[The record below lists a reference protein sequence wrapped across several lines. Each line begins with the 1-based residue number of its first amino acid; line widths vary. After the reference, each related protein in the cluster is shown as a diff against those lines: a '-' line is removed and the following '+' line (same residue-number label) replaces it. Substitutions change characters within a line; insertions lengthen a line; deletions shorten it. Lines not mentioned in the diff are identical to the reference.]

1 MKQNFVAIYSENNEI
16 NNQNDNSEKNIT
28 TQNNNSII
36 QYINNDD
43 NFIENNVDYKT
54 IVNDALQT
62 QLSYIKVII
71 LNKKNEIP
79 KIDYIEYKL
88 LDQSFKINQFKEF
101 GYGLFVFF
109 LYLLN
114 LLISYGILLIFC
126 FIYIVDIFFEYY
138 KKVKEEMNEYYYYDI
153 LTLTSGSQVIKF
165 RKFYI
170 ENYGENEFLKKY
182 QNFDVFY
189 IKYGIYYFIASYFIN
204 IIFML
209 YLRKDYQ
216 KFKIENPEIND
227 YTLILSG
234 EKINFDNK
242 NENEGDLLKN
252 KKTLKINGKIF
263 EVDDVTYTYKSSE
276 YFENLK
282 KLNENNE
289 NCCCYKCYNTRID
302 IRKIRCDLKKIWNK
316 EKEENKLYI
325 ITFNNKKDY
334 DEIYK
339 KYSHSY
345 FTNFLCNL
353 CKKEKKFIYITKAPK
368 PEDILWENLENGLE
382 YEYFK
387 NKFWKILYFFIF
399 LSFSFVINIVQEI
412 ILSKI
417 SDKIKD
423 SIGKK
428 LERIISIILNIIL
441 GFLLDK
447 LDEKYSSYLN
457 NLLENK
463 SNFWSN
469 SEIKFNLIIYNSIF
483 KFISKGLFPFITNMI
498 IEKDDEFYE
507 ALVSKM
513 FTIIE
518 MDGFGYPMI
527 DLICTVG
534 KKGKEMYEK
543 SKTILSIDNI
553 NNVIYDM
560 NNNPNGLSVSELK
573 KIYSKKEMELDENY
587 SDIISIYWISM
598 FYMSIY
604 PVGMIQSFLNLLFKY
619 IIEKNFLMYIYKRPE
634 FINPKIGF
642 FCFNFANIGFFFFLF
657 GNYIFFKNE
666 YNKNCFGYLYILVMI
681 LILIFPFF
689 LLGKLFEIIVKC
701 CCLKEKIQENEEIK
715 NVEKKFKSNYKIFEP
730 FFVKDFIIKKFDYFK
745 ENKKKQLLEESQIEK
760 LRKNLENLKPIELYN
775 IQNKLRTQKF
785 MEFEE
790 KNDLYEEPKKVD
802 DEKKQMYL
810 FLFEL
815 ELINYI
821 EEGPKKKE
829 ILLNDDIKSN
839 SLKNLYMQE
848 NLSIGNSSYF
858 CTFYDNNSLKMA
870 YIYKKEEDK
879 TYDLKIYDVFNK
891 RVLDK
896 DNLNN
901 LNKIICIDCF
911 EKEGSIFIV
920 TIDLNNEMKIYDT
933 KQKMI
938 IKTIKNVGDDFDD
951 INKNNFFSL
960 SIVKHLV
967 YNKFDFWI
975 ITSYNQNSYFK
986 IFDSNGELLGKSE
999 SLQDQNQNIIS
1010 IQSLYYTD
1018 ANCFICVRTKNKIS
1032 LYINE
1037 IFIRDIINLNSNID
1051 YYLNF
1056 KILEINFI
1064 RKFIFVSC
1072 IQKDLTIYFLYKIEI
1087 SNIFPMLVLK
1097 ENANTNANDFFSY
1110 SWNNLVNYIINSIE
1124 YNNDID
1130 TPINE
1135 EIKNKI
1141 INNLPT
1147 YEYSQFNFGVSDE
1160 KKKIYKNKEIDIDDK
1175 YNIGNILYWEK
1186 NYLIVGTPFNF
1197 FHVIDYEKKTIVG
1210 IISDSENIIS
1220 YNISNVIDDPN
1231 YGESFIMRDNKGK
1244 IQYIRPAV
1252 IRDKLNYKIYQSN
1265 EYFNELPDEKKL
1277 KFINFS
1283 MLFYLLYSVLSY
1295 TLPLLCGIISY
1306 LSKNEKKNKH
1316 EYYIFYA
1323 FYICFGMF
1331 FKGCVYDI
1339 CDNSYSQKK
1348 CCIGWNIATLILK
1361 IIGHCFVAYRF
1372 CSDNK
1377 NGLIFIS
1384 ILYGMFLIHFIT
1396 NFIIYYFKIKFLLK
1410 NYWLNFLFYQISRF
1424 SILLFFI
1431 LCHVYNIKYFET
1443 YIFAFILSI
1452 ISIYIFMS
1460 NYFYMFFK
1468 GIFYSSALQA
1478 IFNFPFEWLN
1488 LCCVCCKD
1496 PRNCVKNYDDQIRY
1510 YGCINLCS
1518 ENGKC
1523 WIIIKRIFMVFIII
1537 FLLILCIGSIILF
1550 ILLIIFIY
1558 WRYNKNKDK
1567 IEENNRILYGN

>member
-1 MKQNFVAIYSENNEI
+1 MKQNFVAIYSEYNEI

-28 TQNNNSII
+28 TQNNNTII
-36 QYINNDD
+36 QQINNNDD
-43 NFIENNVDYKT
+43 DFIENNVNYKS

-62 QLSYIKVII
+62 QLSYINVII

-88 LDQSFKINQFKEF
+88 LDQSFKISQFKEF
-101 GYGLFVFF
+101 GYGLYVFF

-126 FIYIVDIFFEYY
+126 FCYIVDIFFEYY
-138 KKVKEEMNEYYYYDI
+138 KKVKDEMNEYYYYDI

-399 LSFSFVINIVQEI
+399 LSISFAINITQEI

-423 SIGKK
+423 SVGKK

-642 FCFNFANIGFFFFLF
+642 FCFNFANIGFFFYLL
-657 GNYIFFKNE
+657 GNYIFF
-666 YNKNCFGYLYILVMI
+666 
-681 LILIFPFF
+681 IF
-689 LLGKLFEIIVKC
+689 
-701 CCLKEKIQENEEIK
+701 
-715 NVEKKFKSNYKIFEP
+715 
-730 FFVKDFIIKKFDYFK
+730 
-745 ENKKKQLLEESQIEK
+745 
-760 LRKNLENLKPIELYN
+760 
-775 IQNKLRTQKF
+775 
-785 MEFEE
+785 
-790 KNDLYEEPKKVD
+790 
-802 DEKKQMYL
+802 
-810 FLFEL
+810 
-815 ELINYI
+815 
-821 EEGPKKKE
+821 
-829 ILLNDDIKSN
+829 
-839 SLKNLYMQE
+839 
-848 NLSIGNSSYF
+848 
-858 CTFYDNNSLKMA
+858 
-870 YIYKKEEDK
+870 
-879 TYDLKIYDVFNK
+879 
-891 RVLDK
+891 
-896 DNLNN
+896 
-901 LNKIICIDCF
+901 
-911 EKEGSIFIV
+911 
-920 TIDLNNEMKIYDT
+920 
-933 KQKMI
+933 
-938 IKTIKNVGDDFDD
+938 
-951 INKNNFFSL
+951 
-960 SIVKHLV
+960 
-967 YNKFDFWI
+967 
-975 ITSYNQNSYFK
+975 
-986 IFDSNGELLGKSE
+986 
-999 SLQDQNQNIIS
+999 
-1010 IQSLYYTD
+1010 
-1018 ANCFICVRTKNKIS
+1018 
-1032 LYINE
+1032 
-1037 IFIRDIINLNSNID
+1037 
-1051 YYLNF
+1051 
-1056 KILEINFI
+1056 
-1064 RKFIFVSC
+1064 
-1072 IQKDLTIYFLYKIEI
+1072 
-1087 SNIFPMLVLK
+1087 
-1097 ENANTNANDFFSY
+1097 
-1110 SWNNLVNYIINSIE
+1110 
-1124 YNNDID
+1124 
-1130 TPINE
+1130 
-1135 EIKNKI
+1135 
-1141 INNLPT
+1141 
-1147 YEYSQFNFGVSDE
+1147 
-1160 KKKIYKNKEIDIDDK
+1160 
-1175 YNIGNILYWEK
+1175 
-1186 NYLIVGTPFNF
+1186 
-1197 FHVIDYEKKTIVG
+1197 
-1210 IISDSENIIS
+1210 
-1220 YNISNVIDDPN
+1220 
-1231 YGESFIMRDNKGK
+1231 
-1244 IQYIRPAV
+1244 
-1252 IRDKLNYKIYQSN
+1252 
-1265 EYFNELPDEKKL
+1265 
-1277 KFINFS
+1277 
-1283 MLFYLLYSVLSY
+1283 
-1295 TLPLLCGIISY
+1295 
-1306 LSKNEKKNKH
+1306 
-1316 EYYIFYA
+1316 
-1323 FYICFGMF
+1323 
-1331 FKGCVYDI
+1331 
-1339 CDNSYSQKK
+1339 
-1348 CCIGWNIATLILK
+1348 
-1361 IIGHCFVAYRF
+1361 
-1372 CSDNK
+1372 
-1377 NGLIFIS
+1377 
-1384 ILYGMFLIHFIT
+1384 
-1396 NFIIYYFKIKFLLK
+1396 
-1410 NYWLNFLFYQISRF
+1410 
-1424 SILLFFI
+1424 
-1431 LCHVYNIKYFET
+1431 
-1443 YIFAFILSI
+1443 
-1452 ISIYIFMS
+1452 
-1460 NYFYMFFK
+1460 
-1468 GIFYSSALQA
+1468 
-1478 IFNFPFEWLN
+1478 
-1488 LCCVCCKD
+1488 
-1496 PRNCVKNYDDQIRY
+1496 
-1510 YGCINLCS
+1510 
-1518 ENGKC
+1518 
-1523 WIIIKRIFMVFIII
+1523 
-1537 FLLILCIGSIILF
+1537 
-1550 ILLIIFIY
+1550 
-1558 WRYNKNKDK
+1558 
-1567 IEENNRILYGN
+1567 